1 MAVDVKKGRWEYDVY
16 LLLGS
21 NLPLKKGFKVLKPKE
36 ILSSAIDRIKTVFLS
51 DASVSDSLPLGSV
64 TSSKSFCC
72 TKVLKTKPLGMFN
85 SSKVPDFYNQVVVFR
100 TPFSPSKV
108 LSACQSI
115 EKELGRKRSVKA
127 LKAGDDKKR
136 ERVYESRSIDI
147 DILKVYKVRRCAN
160 EKDVSSKEMRV
171 RVAKTETLIPVIRT
185 TPHLQLP
192 HPQIETRP
200 FVNKLLKEIS
210 LNPQND

>member
-1 MAVDVKKGRWEYDVY
+1 MDVAVAVKKNSRTYEVY

-21 NLPLKKGFKVLKPKE
+21 NLPLNQGGKVLQPKE
-36 ILSSAIDRIKTVFLS
+36 ILSYAINRIKTIFIS
-51 DASVSDSLPLGSV
+51 DASVSCPLSLGSV
-64 TSSKSFCC
+64 TFSKSFCC

-100 TPFSPSKV
+100 TTLSPSKV

-115 EKELGRKRSVKA
+115 EKELGRKRSAKE

-136 ERVYESRSIDI
+136 ERVYASRSIDI
-147 DILKVYKVRRCAN
+147 DILKVYKVRLCAN
-160 EKDVSSKEMRV
+160 ENNVSSKEMCV

-200 FVNKLLKEIS
+200 FVKKLLKEIRS
-210 LNPQND
+210 C